1 MFGVLKPGK
10 KLMEGKTYGLSKLD
24 TLLEII
30 TLKKSCLMDDSDG
43 NFKRK
48 KRPKE
53 EIDLIHK
60 KFTAE
65 DWNFLGELY
74 DEYLIKFHIK

>member
-1 MFGVLKPGK
+1 
-10 KLMEGKTYGLSKLD
+10 ME
-24 TLLEII
+24 
-30 TLKKSCLMDDSDG
+30 DSDG

-74 DEYLIKFHIK
+74 DEYLIKFHIKQRPVWPQKSHII